1 MYLVASF
8 IIISMIFSLKR
19 RLNLSYPQSPIII
32 ISAIIVFFY
41 FNALY
46 ISLNLGYFI
55 FFVVGLFSIFENF
68 FFLIKNKSDFYQ
80 KEEGTIISFLI
91 FCFGHVLFLFFYNQI
106 PLEKQARSLKHV

>member
-68 FFLIKNKSDFYQ
+68 FFLIKINL
-80 KEEGTIISFLI
+80 ISIKKKKGQLY
-91 FCFGHVLFLFFYNQI
+91 L
-106 PLEKQARSLKHV
+106 S